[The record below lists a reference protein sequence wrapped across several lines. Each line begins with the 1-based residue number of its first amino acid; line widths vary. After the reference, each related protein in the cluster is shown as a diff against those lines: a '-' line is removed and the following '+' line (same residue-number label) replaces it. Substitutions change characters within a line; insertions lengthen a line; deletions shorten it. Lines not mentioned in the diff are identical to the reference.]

1 MNRRRF
7 LLAAAS
13 MYGSAAIAHHGWSSF
28 DQDKPV
34 FLAGTVK
41 SVRWQNPHAE
51 VLLTVAAGLA
61 LPADLARRTVPSQS
75 QKVDGAAVLTRATVP
90 SNSAGEWEIEFAPLS
105 RMEAWGLK
113 EPLKTG
119 DRIELLGYALAEA
132 NRKVMR
138 VEYMFVGGR
147 TYAFRSSPA

>member
-1 MNRRRF
+1 MQRRH
-7 LLAAAS
+7 LLIAAAALPV
-13 MYGSAAIAHHGWSSF
+13 GAALAHHGWSSF

-51 VLLTVAAGLA
+51 VVLTVASGLL
-61 LPADLARRTVPSQS
+61 LPADLGKRTAPAQS
-75 QKVDGAAVLTRATVP
+75 QKIDGAALLTRATVP
-90 SNSAGEWEIEFAPLS
+90 ANAAGEWEIEFAPMS

-113 EPLKTG
+113 EPLKVG
-119 DRIELLGYALAEA
+119 DRIELLGYALADA
-132 NRKVMR
+132 NRKVLR

-147 TYAFRSSPA
+147 AYAFRSSPA

>member
-1 MNRRRF
+1 MNRRHF
-7 LLAAAS
+7 LIAAAS
-13 MYGSAAIAHHGWSSF
+13 MTGGTVFAHHGWTSF

-51 VLLTVAAGLA
+51 VVLTVAAGLP
-61 LPADLARRTVPSQS
+61 LPADLAQRTVPAQS
-75 QKVDGAAVLTRATVP
+75 QKVDGTALLTRATVP
-90 SNSAGEWEIEFAPLS
+90 SNAAGDWEIEFAPLS

-113 EPLKTG
+113 EPLKPG
-119 DRIELLGYALAEA
+119 DRIELLGYALADA
-132 NRKVMR
+132 SRKVMR

-147 TYAFRSSPA
+147 SYAFRSSPA